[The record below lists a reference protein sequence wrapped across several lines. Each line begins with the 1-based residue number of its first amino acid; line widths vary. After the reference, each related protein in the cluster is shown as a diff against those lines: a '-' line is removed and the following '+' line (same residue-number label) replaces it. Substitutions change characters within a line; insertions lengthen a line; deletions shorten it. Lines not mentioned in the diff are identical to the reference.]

1 MQWKIAIV
9 NSSSFGRRFP
19 DHLERLEKIGPVDR
33 IRVAGDC
40 HGAELAETLA
50 PYNLVIS
57 SVTPF
62 FDEEFFAHKRDLAA
76 IVRHGIGYNNVD
88 VPAATAAGTLLTIV
102 SPLVERD
109 AVAEGSVALLMDV
122 MRHVSDSREAG
133 NAGRWADRA
142 SFVGAGLS
150 GKTLGIIG
158 CGNIGS
164 RVAEILGRGFGMEVI
179 ASDPVHRDE
188 WAAAEGVSYVELD
201 ELLERADAISLNASL
216 NETSLHILNADSLAK
231 AARTPYIVNCA
242 RADLVDQP
250 AMIAALDSGRVAG
263 YACDV
268 MHDEPPAPDDP
279 YFNHANV
286 VVTTHISA
294 YTLECLRG
302 MGEKCVADVERF
314 VAGEPAVNS
323 VNGAELG
330 LA

>member
-1 MQWKIAIV
+1 MDLKIAIV

-19 DHLERLEKIGPVDR
+19 EHMERLRRIGTVER
-33 IRVAGDC
+33 VRVAGDC
-40 HGAELAETLA
+40 HGAELAEALA
-50 PYNLVIS
+50 PYDIVIS

-62 FDEEFFAHKRDLAA
+62 FDEEFFSVKRDLLA

-133 NAGRWADRA
+133 NRGRWADRG

-150 GKTLGIIG
+150 GKTLGIVG
-158 CGNIGS
+158 CGNIGT
-164 RVAEILGRGFGMEVI
+164 RVAEILGRGFGMEVL
-179 ASDPVHRDE
+179 ACDPVPRPE
-188 WAAAEGVSYVELD
+188 WAEAEGVSYVGLD
-201 ELLERADAISLNASL
+201 ELLGRADAISLNASL
-216 NETSLHILNADSLAK
+216 NETSFHILDADALAL
-231 AARTPYIVNCA
+231 AARTPYVVNCA
-242 RADLVDQP
+242 RADLVDQG
-250 AMIAALDSGRVAG
+250 AMLAALDSGRVAG

-268 MHDEPPAPDDP
+268 MHDEPPAADDP

-294 YTLECLRG
+294 YTAECLRG
-302 MGEKCVADVERF
+302 MGDKCVADVERL
-314 VAGEPAVNS
+314 VAGKAAVNS

-330 LA
+330 MA